1 MLFRLLQHF
10 MRTLSK
16 GADFYAL
23 IAESKIKLEGEVFL
37 GSLKNNYLLERSFR
51 KTVGGAVS
59 SQSKHLICPKK
70 KSYTVLQISLSYL
83 KVVFI

>member
-1 MLFRLLQHF
+1 MLFRLVQHF
-10 MRTLSK
+10 MRTLSR
-16 GADFYAL
+16 GTDFYAL
-23 IAESKIKLEGEVFL
+23 IAESKTKLEGKVLLE
-37 GSLKNNYLLERSFR
+37 SLKNSYLFEWSFR

-70 KSYTVLQISLSYL
+70 KSYTVLQFSLSYL